1 MCGIAGIVDF
11 NKKSPSRKEVLR
23 MATRLRH
30 RGPDAIEAVQSSGAA
45 LAHTRLSIIDPAG
58 GRQPMQSEDGRFT
71 LTFNG
76 EIFNYREIRTRLR
89 ALGYRFRTQSDT
101 EVLLT
106 AFRHWGERC
115 VEHLN
120 GQWAFAVWDRERRTL
135 FLSRDR
141 LGIRPL
147 HYTQVGKRF
156 LFASEVKALFADA
169 SVPREIDPVG
179 LDQVFTFWT
188 PLAPRTVFRGIQ
200 ELPPG
205 CNLTVRDGKVETRS
219 YWRPNY
225 SGLRVSGAPI
235 STDADTA
242 AEELLDLLLDATR
255 LRLRA
260 DVPVGV
266 YVSGGLDSSVNAALV
281 RELADGPIRAF
292 SIEFQEK
299 EFDESEFQRE
309 LAASLRLDRS
319 VVNCTNSEIGD
330 HFVDTIRH
338 TERPVLRTAPAPMQ
352 LLSGLV
358 RESGFK
364 VVLTGEGADE
374 VFGGYDIFK
383 EAKAR
388 AFWAADP
395 GSELRKRVFT
405 RLYPYMPRLHAQSQE
420 YLAAFF
426 HATPEAVAH
435 PFFSHL
441 PRWEVTS
448 RAKQFYSDDLK
459 ATLSEHDAYAE
470 LETSLP
476 LEFFGWDSFRRA
488 EYLETTLL
496 LPGYILASQGDRMA
510 MAHGVEGRYPML
522 DHRVFEFAAAL
533 PARMKMRGL
542 KEKWLLKR
550 AVGKLVPQSIARRPK
565 QPYRA
570 PDAKSFIDDRNGTA
584 RFKEFVEE
592 ALSEKRLRETGL
604 FDPDAVGA
612 LCRKVLAGRA
622 PGVKDNMAFVGIL
635 STQILAET
643 FLDATSADAERP
655 TPIFSEIIQAPFNSP
670 PLESVE

>member
-1 MCGIAGIVDF
+1 
-11 NKKSPSRKEVLR
+11 
-23 MATRLRH
+23 
-30 RGPDAIEAVQSSGAA
+30 
-45 LAHTRLSIIDPAG
+45 
-58 GRQPMQSEDGRFT
+58 MQSPDERFT

-76 EIFNYREIRTRLR
+76 EIFNYRELRTRLR
-89 ALGYRFRTQSDT
+89 SLGYSFRTQSDT

-106 AFRHWGERC
+106 AYRHWGERC

-120 GQWAFAVWDRERRTL
+120 GQWAFAVWDLERHTL

-147 HYTQVGKRF
+147 YYTRVGRRF
-156 LFASEVKALFADA
+156 LFASEVGALFADPT
-169 SVPREIDPVG
+169 VPRRIDPAG

-188 PLAPRTVFRGIQ
+188 PLAPRTVFEGIS

-205 CNLTVRDGKVETRS
+205 CNLTLRDGTEDIRS
-219 YWRPNY
+219 YWRPDY
-225 SGLRVSGAPI
+225 STTRNNADI
-235 STDADTA
+235 DAL
-242 AEELLDLLLDATR
+242 AEELLELLLDATR

-266 YVSGGLDSSVNAALV
+266 YVSGGLDSSINAALV

-292 SIEFQEK
+292 SIEFEDA
-299 EFDESEFQRE
+299 EFDEGSFQRE
-309 LAASLRLDRS
+309 LTDALRLDRS
-319 VVNCTNSEIGD
+319 ALRCTSSDIGD
-330 HFVDTIRH
+330 AFIDTIRH

-352 LLSGLV
+352 LLSRLV
-358 RESGFK
+358 RENGFK

-395 GSELRKRVFT
+395 DSELRKRVFT
-405 RLYPYMPRLHAQSQE
+405 RLYPYMPRLHAQSPE

-426 HATPEAVAH
+426 HATPEEVAH

-448 RAKQFYSDDLK
+448 RAKQFFSDDLT
-459 ATLSEHDAYAE
+459 ATLSGRDAYAE
-470 LETSLP
+470 LEAALP
-476 LEFFGWDSFRRA
+476 SEFFRWDFFRRA
-488 EYLETTLL
+488 EFLETTLL

-510 MAHGVEGRYPML
+510 MANSVEGRYPML
-522 DHRVFEFAAAL
+522 DYRVFEFAAAL
-533 PARMKMRGL
+533 PSKMKMRGL

-550 AVGKLVPQSIARRPK
+550 AVGELVPQSIVRRPK

-570 PDAKSFIDDRNGTA
+570 PDAKSFVEVRDGVPQ
-584 RFKEFVEE
+584 FKEFVEDT
-592 ALSEKRLRETGL
+592 LCEKRLREAGL
-604 FDPDAVGA
+604 FDPEAVGA
-612 LCRKVLAGRA
+612 LCRKVLGGRA

-635 STQILAET
+635 STQILTEQ
-643 FLDATSADAERP
+643 FLGVPSTTMEATP
-655 TPIFSEIIQAPFNSP
+655 PIPAITDIQAASA